1 MRNNN
6 AVLMGAALFT
16 LLTGCSR
23 YEIVECESEQNEFM
37 RTGASW
43 LKNHS
48 EDVDREMRALWSSPH
63 TVQEIINVV
72 DDARIVCGIGP
83 SDDHVAASR
92 NATSNTIII
101 DVADDWFQE
110 ELERFNEHRWVA
122 TYTSAELADPEV
134 IDYAEMSAL
143 LSLWSYHLSLSRMGL
158 LLAHEGA
165 HGVLGDHS
173 SAVRRHVRSDS
184 YTGEPDEVDELD
196 EIYAW
201 GFAAELA
208 ADAAFNE
215 DRLQLLEFVEE

>member
-1 MRNNN
+1 MRNND
-6 AVLMGAALFT
+6 AVLMGIALFT

-23 YEIVECESEQNEFM
+23 YEIVECEYKQKQFIRAGS
-37 RTGASW
+37 SW
-43 LKNHS
+43 LDTHQA
-48 EDVDREMRALWSSPH
+48 EVDRQMKGIWASSH
-63 TVQEIINVV
+63 TTQELIDIV
-72 DDARIVCGIGP
+72 DDSQVVCGIGP
-83 SDDHVAASR
+83 HDDHVAASR

-122 TYTSAELADPEV
+122 TYTSEELADPEV
-134 IDYAEMSAL
+134 IDYAEMSPL
-143 LSLWSYHLSLSRMGL
+143 LSLWSYHLSLSRMAL

-165 HGVLGDHS
+165 HGVLGNHS
-173 SAVRRHVRSDS
+173 SAVRRHVRSEA
-184 YTGEPDEVDELD
+184 YTGDPDEVDSLD

-208 ADAAFNE
+208 ADAAFDE